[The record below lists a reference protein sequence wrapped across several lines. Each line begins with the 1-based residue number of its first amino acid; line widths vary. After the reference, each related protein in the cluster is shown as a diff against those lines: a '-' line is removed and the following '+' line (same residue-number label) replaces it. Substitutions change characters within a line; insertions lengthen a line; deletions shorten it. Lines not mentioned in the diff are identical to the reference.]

1 MSEQGTRSQTPAQQS
16 GKGGPP
22 QDVTALQTSRGTT
35 AIADQVVSKI
45 AGIAARDVAGV
56 HALGGGAARAFG
68 SIRERIPGAST
79 NHSQGVTVEVGEKEA
94 AADVS
99 LIAEYGVAIA
109 DLASGVRRN
118 VITSVE
124 RMTGLTVT
132 EVNVEVTDV
141 FIPGQD
147 DDSGD
152 DSADERPSRVR

>member
-1 MSEQGTRSQTPAQQS
+1 MSEQSTRSQSPAQQ
-16 GKGGPP
+16 GKGGSA
-22 QDVTALQTSRGTT
+22 QGGDSALQTSRGTT
-35 AIADQVVSKI
+35 TIADQVVSKI
-45 AGIAARDVAGV
+45 AGIAAKDVAGV

-118 VITSVE
+118 IISSVE
-124 RMTGLTVT
+124 RMTGLKVT

-147 DDSGD
+147 DDSDD
-152 DSADERPSRVR
+152 DSADERPSRVQ

>member
-1 MSEQGTRSQTPAQQS
+1 MSEQSTRSQSPAQQ
-16 GKGGPP
+16 GKGGSG
-22 QDVTALQTSRGTT
+22 QGGDSALQTSRGTT
-35 AIADQVVSKI
+35 SIADQVVSKI
-45 AGIAARDVAGV
+45 AGIAAKDVAGV

-118 VITSVE
+118 IISSVE
-124 RMTGLTVT
+124 RMTGLKVT

-147 DDSGD
+147 DDSDD
-152 DSADERPSRVR
+152 DSSDERPSRVQ